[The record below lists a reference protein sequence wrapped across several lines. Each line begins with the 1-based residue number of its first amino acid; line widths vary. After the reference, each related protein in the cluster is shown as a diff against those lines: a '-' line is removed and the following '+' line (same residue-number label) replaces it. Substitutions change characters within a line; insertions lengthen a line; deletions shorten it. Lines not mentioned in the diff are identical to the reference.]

1 VRAALAGIGALTLVN
16 AVLSAVAFE
25 LYFDQVLVFPPG
37 PPRLEPIGFVS
48 YGVGAF
54 VAARLGGWRA
64 VGGLLLFIATGF
76 GHSLPFWFVRGFNG
90 PDADF
95 FVGPAW
101 ALGGLTFGAAFALM
115 RQTAP
120 QLTTMFTAAGAYA
133 IGRLV
138 WSVIFDLVY
147 GVTWTGGARP
157 EWMNWLDLSGA
168 IWSAG
173 LGIAVGL
180 WYGPRLTRLEL
191 ATVAIGAALTS
202 AVIVA
207 HQGWMSW
214 GDGPTFF
221 LSMASGVIGGLGILV
236 GATVSPLRGQTSSLG
251 SASSF

>member
-1 VRAALAGIGALTLVN
+1 MSLVN

-25 LYFDQVLVFPPG
+25 LYFDQILLFPPG
-37 PPRLEPIGFVS
+37 PPRFEPIGFVS
-48 YGVGAF
+48 YAVGAF
-54 VAARLGGWRA
+54 VAAQLGGWRA
-64 VGGLLLFIATGF
+64 VGGLLLFIAIGF

-90 PDADF
+90 PDPDF
-95 FVGPAW
+95 FIGPAW
-101 ALGGLTFGAAFALM
+101 ALGGLTFGTVLAFT
-115 RQTAP
+115 RQTAVP
-120 QLTTMFTAAGAYA
+120 FTAMFVAAGVYG

-138 WSVIFDLVY
+138 WGVIFDLVY

-202 AVIVA
+202 SVIVA

-236 GATVSPLRGQTSSLG
+236 GATVARLRGQASSLG
-251 SASSF
+251 FASP

>member
-1 VRAALAGIGALTLVN
+1 VRAVLAGIGATSLVGVVLT
-16 AVLSAVAFE
+16 AIAFE

-64 VGGLLLFIATGF
+64 VGGLLLFIAIGF

-90 PDADF
+90 PDPDY

-101 ALGGLTFGAAFALM
+101 ALGGMTSGAALALT
-115 RQTAP
+115 RQTAVP
-120 QLTTMFTAAGAYA
+120 LTAMFVAAGVYG

-138 WSVIFDLVY
+138 WGVIFDLVY

-168 IWSAG
+168 VWSAG

-180 WYGPRLTRLEL
+180 WYGTRLTRLEL

-214 GDGPTFF
+214 GEGPTFF
-221 LSMASGVIGGLGILV
+221 LSTASGVVGGIGILL
-236 GATVSPLRGQTSSLG
+236 GATLARLRGHAPSFG
-251 SASSF
+251 FASP

>member
-1 VRAALAGIGALTLVN
+1 MRAALAGIGALSLVN
-16 AVLSAVAFE
+16 AALTAIAFE

-37 PPRLEPIGFVS
+37 PPRFEPIGFVS

-64 VGGLLLFIATGF
+64 VGGLLLFIAIGF
-76 GHSLPFWFVRGFNG
+76 GHSLPFWFLRGFDG
-90 PDADF
+90 PDPDF

-101 ALGGLTFGAAFALM
+101 ALGGLTFGAALAFI
-115 RQTAP
+115 RQTAVP
-120 QLTTMFTAAGAYA
+120 LTAMFVAAGVYG

-138 WSVIFDLVY
+138 WGVIFDVVY
-147 GVTWTGGARP
+147 GLTWTGGARP

-173 LGIAVGL
+173 LGTIIGL
-180 WYGPRLTRLEL
+180 SYGTRLTRLEL

-221 LSMASGVIGGLGILV
+221 LSMASGVIGGLGIVV
-236 GATVSPLRGQTSSLG
+236 GATAARLRGQTSSLG
-251 SASSF
+251 FASSF